1 MIRRMK
7 AKPSKASS
15 TFGFI
20 LGLAFVAVGGIVVI
34 PLLGPFGMIWT
45 LFAVMI
51 TIYHG
56 LNIFTKKGIAL
67 YTIESENLTDNIEGR
82 LKKLD
87 GLRNEGLL
95 TSEEYQKKKEEIL
108 KEL

>member
-15 TFGFI
+15 TLGFI

-34 PLLGPFGMIWT
+34 PLFGPFGMIWT

-67 YTIESENLTDNIEGR
+67 YTIESEDLTDNIEGR